1 MIMRLDLFN
10 EQIKKIGAEIAEE
23 IGAKFDESHILIET
37 NESQQIRLVYGGDY
51 ITVEQPI
58 ELCDDV
64 VEYNVRRD
72 GILSLN

>member
-10 EQIKKIGAEIAEE
+10 EQVKKIGAEIAEE

-37 NESQQIRLVYGGDY
+37 NESQQIRLVYCGDY
-51 ITVEQPI
+51 VTVELPI
-58 ELCDDV
+58 ELYYDG

-72 GILSLN
+72 GILSFI

>member
-1 MIMRLDLFN
+1 MRLDLFN

-23 IGAKFDESHILIET
+23 IGDKFDESGLLIET
-37 NESQQIRLVYGGDY
+37 NELQQIRLVYFGDY
-51 ITVEQPI
+51 IAVELPI

-72 GILSLN
+72 GILSFN

>member
-1 MIMRLDLFN
+1 MRLDLFN

-23 IGAKFDESHILIET
+23 IGDKFDESHLLIET
-37 NESQQIRLVYGGDY
+37 NEAKKIILVYCGDY
-51 ITVEQPI
+51 ITVEVPI

-64 VEYNVRRD
+64 VDYNVRRD

>member
-1 MIMRLDLFN
+1 MRLDLFN

-23 IGAKFDESHILIET
+23 IGDKFDESGLLIET
-37 NESQQIRLVYGGDY
+37 NELQQIRLVYCGDY
-51 ITVEQPI
+51 STVELPI

-72 GILSLN
+72 GILSFN

>member
-1 MIMRLDLFN
+1 MRLDLFN

-23 IGAKFDESHILIET
+23 IGAKFDESHLLIET
-37 NESQQIRLVYGGDY
+37 NESQQIRLVYCGNY
-51 ITVEQPI
+51 ILVELPI

-72 GILSLN
+72 GILSFN

>member
-1 MIMRLDLFN
+1 MRLDLFN
-10 EQIKKIGAEIAEE
+10 EQVKKIGAEIAEE
-23 IGAKFDESHILIET
+23 IGEKFDESHLLIET
-37 NESQQIRLVYGGDY
+37 NGAKKIILVYCGDY

-64 VEYNVRRD
+64 IDYNVRRD

>member
-1 MIMRLDLFN
+1 MIMILDLFN

-37 NESQQIRLVYGGDY
+37 NELQQIRLVYCGDY

-58 ELCDDV
+58 EICDDV
-64 VEYNVRRD
+64 VDYNVRRD
-72 GILSLN
+72 GILSLT

>member
-1 MIMRLDLFN
+1 MRLDLFN

-37 NESQQIRLVYGGDY
+37 SELQQIRLVYCGDY

-64 VEYNVRRD
+64 VDYNVRRD
-72 GILSLN
+72 GILSLT